1 MPAED
6 LASGNEAGQPIDIT
20 QEDSSSAIDLEALA
34 KIIYELL
41 KQEVRIEAE
50 RLGRPR
56 DGRGG

>member
-6 LASGNEAGQPIDIT
+6 VASGNEAGQSLDIT
-20 QEDSSSAIDLEALA
+20 PEEKSSAIDLEALA

-41 KQEVRIEAE
+41 KQEARIEAE

-56 DGRGG
+56 NGRGD